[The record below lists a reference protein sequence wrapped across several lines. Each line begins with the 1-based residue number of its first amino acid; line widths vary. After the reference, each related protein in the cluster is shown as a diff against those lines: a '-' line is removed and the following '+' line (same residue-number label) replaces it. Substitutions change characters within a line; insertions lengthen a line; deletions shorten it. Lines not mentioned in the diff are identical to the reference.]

1 MGGLRLSAWAAAP
14 SPSPASAQR
23 GFPRSP
29 PDWRG
34 SERGRRSHCT
44 PSSPPVLSLG
54 TAGRLRVGA
63 DREWLWDCRGGGL
76 GRGGWGKDY
85 AKEMEAAVRVVQL
98 ACTLWQRV
106 QDSLLL
112 ADPGSGSGDVHSKLD
127 RSPVTVADWGV
138 QATVSWLL
146 SDCFGGESVSIVAEE
161 DDKTLASSDGQA
173 WVHDFGMLSWHNS
186 REVQVSSVSDP
197 VSATFC
203 EPVEKAN
210 SSHSFTAEHV
220 GIFKLLNK
228 ICDSE
233 QEFITNKVQLLNNL
247 AMEKKRRCFNPLLI
261 VLTASAVARPP
272 ALAGHGDG

>member
-14 SPSPASAQR
+14 SPSPASAPR

-34 SERGRRSHCT
+34 PERGRRSHCT

-54 TAGRLRVGA
+54 AAGRLRVGA

-112 ADPGSGSGDVHSKLD
+112 ADPGPGSGSGSGDVHSKLD

-146 SDCFGGESVSIVAEE
+146 SDYFGGESVSIVAEE
-161 DDKTLASSDGQA
+161 DDKTLTSSDGQA
-173 WVHDFGMLSWHNS
+173 WMQPLVHDF
-186 REVQVSSVSDP
+186 
-197 VSATFC
+197 
-203 EPVEKAN
+203 EPLA
-210 SSHSFTAEHV
+210 SPP
-220 GIFKLLNK
+220 GG
-228 ICDSE
+228 DSG
-233 QEFITNKVQLLNNL
+233 
-247 AMEKKRRCFNPLLI
+247 
-261 VLTASAVARPP
+261 
-272 ALAGHGDG
+272 ALAGKRSSPGGRRAFLPSSRRDPLAEMRQRSWAYGMEAAALAAARWDLAALRGCGGSGVNNPDRFSFSDDLWI